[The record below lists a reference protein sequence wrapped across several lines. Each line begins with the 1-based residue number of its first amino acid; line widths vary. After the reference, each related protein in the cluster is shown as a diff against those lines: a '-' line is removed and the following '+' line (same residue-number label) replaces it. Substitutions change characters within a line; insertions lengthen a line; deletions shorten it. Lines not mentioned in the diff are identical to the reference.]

1 MRLLVELS
9 GEHPA
14 LARAEA
20 MAALE
25 ASGRAHRVL
34 AAEERLLA
42 VEADVDPAWLGRR
55 LGLAHCVD
63 ELLAW
68 GAVRDVLPVA
78 ATLDLGDR
86 TFRVRVNSLKGCHE
100 KQALEK
106 QIGDLVSGRVNLSAP
121 DEEVRLIDGENHY
134 LGRRAAVIDRT
145 AFESRKVAKRG
156 FFFPISLHPRYARA
170 LVNLARAREGE
181 TLLDPFC
188 GTGGVL
194 LEGGLV
200 GARVIGSDI
209 RGDMVEGSR
218 NMLQRWGFALAMYT
232 MDVGDVPDVVDE
244 VDAVATDPPYARS
257 TTTMGEPLASL
268 YARAFGVAAE
278 VLRPG
283 GYVAAIVPGPE
294 LARPVE
300 GLRFVESYALRVHKS
315 LTRHFVVMRRVGG
328 G

>member
-9 GEHPA
+9 GEQPA

-20 MAALE
+20 LAALE

-55 LGLAHCVD
+55 LALAHYVD

-68 GAVRDVLPVA
+68 GSLEDVLPVA
-78 ATLDLGDR
+78 ASLDFGER

-100 KQALEK
+100 KVALEK
-106 QIGDLVSGRVNLSAP
+106 RVGDVVSGKVDLSSP

-134 LGRRAAVIDRT
+134 LGRRAAVIDRP

-156 FFFPISLHPRYARA
+156 FFFPISLHPRLARA
-170 LVNLARAREGE
+170 LVNLARVQEGG
-181 TLLDPFC
+181 TMLDPFC

-200 GARVIGSDI
+200 GARLIGSDI

-218 NMLQRWGFALAMYT
+218 NMLLRWGFPLAMHAV
-232 MDVGDVPDVVDE
+232 DVGDVPTLVDE

-257 TTTMGEPLASL
+257 TTTMGEPLGSL
-268 YARAFGVAAE
+268 YRRALEVSVE

-283 GYVAAIVPGPE
+283 GHIAMIVPMPE

-300 GLRFVESYALRVHKS
+300 GLQPVESYAMRVHKS
-315 LTRHFVVMRRVGG
+315 LTRHFVVMRREGG
-328 G
+328 T